1 MAKTQQHQA
10 EKISEPI
17 VVSDANFSETTK
29 KHSLVFVDFWAA
41 WCGPCRMMIPMI
53 DELAREYAGKVVFVK
68 LNVDENQETA
78 SNFGIMSIP
87 TFVIMKD
94 GSEAAR
100 LVGAMPKEKLK
111 EELKKYL

>member
-1 MAKTQQHQA
+1 MAKTQQV
-10 EKISEPI
+10 EKPSEPI

-29 KHSLVFVDFWAA
+29 KHPLVFVDFWAE
-41 WCGPCRMMIPMI
+41 WCGPCRMMGPIV
-53 DELAREYAGKVVFVK
+53 DELAKEYAGRVVFAK

-78 SNFGIMSIP
+78 SNFGVMSIP
-87 TFVIMKD
+87 TFVIMKG

-111 EELKKYL
+111 EELQKYVK

>member
-1 MAKTQQHQA
+1 M
-10 EKISEPI
+10 
-17 VVSDANFSETTK
+17 VVSDANFSEMTK

-68 LNVDENQETA
+68 LNVDENQKTA

-94 GSEAAR
+94 GSETAR

-111 EELKKYL
+111 EELKKYI